1 MIVGI
6 GKAGNPDVMDG
17 VHDVSITA
25 LGPLSCL
32 LVDFLFFPVDDN
44 DGCLACGPPVSSC
57 GVSCLTRSASAS
69 PATVRRS
76 RGLVEQPC

>member
-25 LGPLSCL
+25 LGLLSCL
-32 LVDFLFFPVDDN
+32 LVDF
-44 DGCLACGPPVSSC
+44 
-57 GVSCLTRSASAS
+57 
-69 PATVRRS
+69 
-76 RGLVEQPC
+76 